1 LKTEEMLKKGFPEL
15 LQNFSPALDFAVL
28 RPGALAV
35 AWVSSRRC
43 PCMYLL
49 TIREGLHTRH
59 IGPYAT
65 TQQAAD
71 HLDLLLP
78 HCGERVH
85 WQIHELE
92 PPSRPLVGSGVLQQE
107 SASVAA

>member
-1 LKTEEMLKKGFPEL
+1 
-15 LQNFSPALDFAVL
+15 
-28 RPGALAV
+28 
-35 AWVSSRRC
+35 
-43 PCMYLL
+43 MYLL
-49 TIREGLHTRH
+49 TIRDGLHTRH

-65 TQQAAD
+65 TQQASD

-92 PPSRPLVGSGVLQQE
+92 SPGRALSDSGALQPSAP
-107 SASVAA
+107 AAA

>member
-1 LKTEEMLKKGFPEL
+1 
-15 LQNFSPALDFAVL
+15 
-28 RPGALAV
+28 
-35 AWVSSRRC
+35 
-43 PCMYLL
+43 MYLL
-49 TIREGLHTRH
+49 TIRDGLHTRH

-92 PPSRPLVGSGVLQQE
+92 SPGCALTGSGGHQA
-107 SASVAA
+107 SASLAA

>member
-1 LKTEEMLKKGFPEL
+1 M
-15 LQNFSPALDFAVL
+15 
-28 RPGALAV
+28 RC
-35 AWVSSRRC
+35 AW
-43 PCMYLL
+43 MYLL
-49 TIREGLHTRH
+49 TIRDGLHTRH

-92 PPSRPLVGSGVLQQE
+92 SPGCALSGSGANQA
-107 SASVAA
+107 SAILAA